1 MKLGIY
7 INAQHPE
14 TDDAGRR
21 FAETVEQVR
30 LIKRLGFDSIWGG
43 EHHITD
49 GFHYFPL
56 LPMLQRLAAEAE
68 GLELG
73 TNIVL
78 LPLHNP
84 IELAETAAFMDVVTG
99 GRFNLGVG
107 LGYRPEEF
115 AMFGVPMK
123 ERVSRFTEAIQIIKR
138 LWTEDKVTHKGRHW
152 QFDGLTIRPRPPRS
166 RPSGEAAPPVIVAAH
181 VDQAVERA
189 GKIGDGWTAVPT
201 PRVAEV
207 KRHLEMFRASR
218 AAAGIAPAKHL
229 VRLFEVSCAPDEE
242 TALRRAAPFLLA
254 KYAAYASWGLPG
266 LEFRKEDAPE
276 VQLRKLAHDRF
287 AVGTPSQVA
296 EMIMGQ
302 HAIGMTHVTMRV
314 SWPGMKQDDIL
325 ACIELIG
332 TKVLPEVRLRAG
344 RSS

>member
-7 INAQHPE
+7 LNAQHPAG
-14 TDDAGRR
+14 DDPGRR

-30 LIKRLGFDSIWGG
+30 LIRKLGFDSIWGG

-49 GFHYFPL
+49 DYHYFPL
-56 LPMLQRLAAEAE
+56 LPMLQRLAGDAE

-84 IELAETAAFMDVVTG
+84 IELAEMTAFMDVVTG

-107 LGYRPEEF
+107 LGYRAEEF
-115 AMFGVPMK
+115 AMFGVDMK
-123 ERVSRFTEAIQIIKR
+123 QRVSRFTEAIEIIRR

-152 QFDGLTIRPRPPRS
+152 QFENFTIRPQPVKRPH
-166 RPSGEAAPPVIVAAH
+166 PPIIIAAH
-181 VDQAVERA
+181 VDASVARA
-189 GKIGDGWTAVPT
+189 ATLADGWTAVPT
-201 PRVAEV
+201 PRLEEVA
-207 KRHLEMFRASR
+207 RHLDLFRETRAKAGLAPSR
-218 AAAGIAPAKHL
+218 HL

-276 VQLRKLAHDRF
+276 VQLKKLAKDRF
-287 AVGTPSQVA
+287 AVGSPQQVA
-296 EMIMGQ
+296 DTVLGQ
-302 HAIGMTHVTMRV
+302 HAIGITHVTMRV

-325 ACIELIG
+325 AGIELLG
-332 TKVLPEVRLRAG
+332 TKVLPEVRRRVA
-344 RSS
+344 SAA